1 MTNTTKA
8 LSKQFFGAKYQS
20 AGKSLLAAVI
30 LFIATDAAE
39 FQMETAPFILYL
51 TSTFFTGGVMWQLLT
66 GKRHIE
72 AMQGMFMLPFD
83 NRSFVFSY
91 VMVLGAHTL
100 ITKTLP
106 IWALFFAAASWHPW
120 EIAIA
125 VFCGCMACA
134 VTAAGYR
141 MCRKGLIVL
150 PVLWAAGILAV
161 TLLVRQ
167 DAAVLTAGAVSLS
180 AAALYL
186 AFADA
191 YDFYSAAAS
200 KRAVQHTGHSGSV
213 FVYLTRYLLANKSYL
228 INTVGLCA
236 IACFLPLLFGEFR
249 GTESVSHRPCDPL
262 PEHSDLYAA
271 VLRPGFGAGHPC
283 SSRTGRPVLQEI
295 LPVYLYCQRSCRGH
309 LSVQLADCSWGD
321 RTCPCGDGSSVCL
334 TKRHPVGDVGMET
347 PDPRLENRKRFVA
360 PPPQISRPAGNA
372 ADGGPCRH
380 LPAGSWDMVCRV
392 ADGVRHFTL
401 LGKEGM
407 KMKNTGCCPK
417 CHSRN
422 IVRAPDNP
430 NRHASGNNI
439 YTTTMTL
446 FGKIPVI
453 RYVCCDCGYVENWV
467 EKRHELDEI
476 KKAFG

>member
-1 MTNTTKA
+1 MMNTTKA

-30 LFIATDAAE
+30 LFIAIDAAE
-39 FQMETAPFILYL
+39 FQMEIAPFILYL
-51 TSTFFTGGVMWQLLT
+51 TSTFFTGGVMWQMLT

-91 VMVLGAHTL
+91 AMVLGAHTL

-106 IWALFFAAASWHPW
+106 IWALFFAAASWYPW

-161 TLLVRQ
+161 ILLVRK
-167 DAAVLTAGAVSLS
+167 DAAILTAATVSILAAVR
-180 AAALYL
+180 YL

-200 KRAVQHTGHSGSV
+200 KRAIQHTGHSGSV

-236 IACFLPLLFGEFR
+236 IACFLPLLFGEFQGLNMFPFGLAILCLNTPICTLLSCDPDMEQAIRVLPEQAGRFCRRYCLFIFIVNGIIADIYLCSWQIIHGGIELAYVGMVLLFAIQSAILSVILEWKHPIR
-249 GTESVSHRPCDPL
+249 GWKTESDLWHHPRKYIVPL
-262 PEHSDLYAA
+262 AMLLIAALVGTYPPILGIWSA
-271 VLRPGFGAGHPC
+271 VLLMECG
-283 SSRTGRPVLQEI
+283 I
-295 LPVYLYCQRSCRGH
+295 LL
-309 LSVQLADCSWGD
+309 
-321 RTCPCGDGSSVCL
+321 
-334 TKRHPVGDVGMET
+334 
-347 PDPRLENRKRFVA
+347 
-360 PPPQISRPAGNA
+360 
-372 ADGGPCRH
+372 
-380 LPAGSWDMVCRV
+380 
-392 ADGVRHFTL
+392 
-401 LGKEGM
+401 
-407 KMKNTGCCPK
+407 
-417 CHSRN
+417 
-422 IVRAPDNP
+422 
-430 NRHASGNNI
+430 
-439 YTTTMTL
+439 YTT
-446 FGKIPVI
+446 
-453 RYVCCDCGYVENWV
+453 RRE
-467 EKRHELDEI
+467 
-476 KKAFG
+476 